1 MIRRKDELN
10 VAKMEDFKGG
20 AGTTEFRHLLMAQE
34 LGKTGRLFAH
44 TVLHPGASIGYH
56 KHEGEYEVY
65 YILDG
70 TAKLTQDGQVYELH
84 TGDMSVCPPG
94 SEHGIENCSD
104 KDLHYMA
111 AIFFTIQSIITNKIF
126 TKRPAVD

>member
-10 VAKMEDFKGG
+10 VVQMEGLKGG
-20 AGTTEFRHLLMAQE
+20 TGVTELRHILAAEE

-44 TVLHPGASIGYH
+44 MVVHPGDSIGYH

-70 TAKLTQDGQVYELH
+70 TATLTQDGEVYELH
-84 TGDMSVCPPG
+84 SGDVAICPPG
-94 SEHGIENCSD
+94 SSHGVENCSD
-104 KDLHYMA
+104 KDLHFMA
-111 AIFFTIQSIITNKIF
+111 AIFFTI
-126 TKRPAVD
+126 

>member
-10 VAKMEDFKGG
+10 VAKLEEFRGG
-20 AGTTEFRHLLMAQE
+20 NGVTELRHLLSAEE
-34 LGKTGRLFAH
+34 LGKAGRLFAH
-44 TVLHPGASIGYH
+44 AVLHPGASIGYH

-70 TAKLTQDGQVYELH
+70 TAKLTQDDEVYELH
-84 TGDMSVCPPG
+84 AGDMSLCPPG
-94 SEHGIENCSD
+94 SSHGIENCMAD

-111 AIFFTIQSIITNKIF
+111 AIFFEI
-126 TKRPAVD
+126 